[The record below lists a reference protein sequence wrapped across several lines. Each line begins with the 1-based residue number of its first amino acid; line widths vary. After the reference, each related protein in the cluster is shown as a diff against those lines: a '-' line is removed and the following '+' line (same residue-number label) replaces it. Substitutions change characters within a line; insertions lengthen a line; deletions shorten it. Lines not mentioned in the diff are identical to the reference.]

1 MKNPAWLLAALALI
15 AAPAVPSALAD
26 SSSVAVTPAN
36 GNYIVLPDGPVY
48 QQNDDGSWSWIPDIA
63 TANAMGLDWTS
74 LQPATQVPGPIGAP
88 FPSVV
93 TLTNASP
100 NRTATTA
107 GTTAGTTT
115 GSSQAAAIVRAIDD
129 DLVLPDGQ
137 VYQENSDGSFSWI
150 PDVSTG
156 NAMGLNWNDLQPVDD
171 LPGPVGLPFEHV
183 G

>member
-1 MKNPAWLLAALALI
+1 MKNPALLIAVLALI

-36 GNYIVLPDGPVY
+36 GNDIVLPDGTVY

-74 LQPATQVPGPIGAP
+74 LQPATQVPGPISTP

-100 NRTATTA
+100 NRT
-107 GTTAGTTT
+107 GTTGGTTT
-115 GSSQAAAIVRAIDD
+115 GSSQVAALVRAIDD
-129 DLVLPDGQ
+129 DLMLPDGQ

-150 PDVSTG
+150 PDATTG
-156 NAMGLNWNDLQPVDD
+156 NAMGLNWNDLQPVAA
-171 LPGPVGLPFEHV
+171 LPGPVGLPFAHV